1 MRKIWETGV
10 ILFAAMGFWGMIYPD
25 LCFTQDV
32 CRVVYVD
39 TYGNMQDIGKLED
52 EGNAESIGNA
62 QSTGN
67 MQGIGNAQ
75 KSGNV
80 QGIGNTQSTENVEN
94 AGNIESIEDLSGQD
108 MYTQLS
114 NAKPGQIRVK
124 SAFFDYF
131 FGSSE
136 EAAQDASGQSTDTP
150 KRLKET
156 ASITESKG
164 NSNGSNKGNKGS
176 Q

>member
-1 MRKIWETGV
+1 MKKIWETGV

-39 TYGNMQDIGKLED
+39 TYGNVQDAVKAED
-52 EGNAESIGNA
+52 AGSIGNA
-62 QSTGN
+62 ED
-67 MQGIGNAQ
+67 
-75 KSGNV
+75 
-80 QGIGNTQSTENVEN
+80 IGNTEAT
-94 AGNIESIEDLSGQD
+94 EDLLQQD
-108 MYTQLS
+108 MFTQLS

-124 SAFFDYF
+124 SAFIDYF
-131 FGSSE
+131 FGSRGE
-136 EAAQDASGQSTDTP
+136 EGKDDSGQGADTP
-150 KRLKET
+150 KNLKET

-164 NSNGSNKGNKGS
+164 NGNGSNKGNKGS

>member
-1 MRKIWETGV
+1 MKKIWETGV

-39 TYGNMQDIGKLED
+39 TYGNVQDAVRPED
-52 EGNAESIGNA
+52 AGSAGNAED
-62 QSTGN
+62 
-67 MQGIGNAQ
+67 
-75 KSGNV
+75 
-80 QGIGNTQSTENVEN
+80 IGNTE
-94 AGNIESIEDLSGQD
+94 AAEDWPGQD
-108 MYTQLS
+108 VFTQLS

-124 SAFFDYF
+124 SAFIDCF
-131 FGSSE
+131 FGSSGKAE
-136 EAAQDASGQSTDTP
+136 RDDSGQGADTP
-150 KRLKET
+150 KNLKET

-164 NSNGSNKGNKGS
+164 NGNDSNKGNKGA

>member
-1 MRKIWETGV
+1 MKKVWETGV

-39 TYGNMQDIGKLED
+39 TYGNVQDAVKAED
-52 EGNAESIGNA
+52 AGSIGNA
-62 QSTGN
+62 EDT
-67 MQGIGNAQ
+67 
-75 KSGNV
+75 
-80 QGIGNTQSTENVEN
+80 
-94 AGNIESIEDLSGQD
+94 EDLSEQD
-108 MYTQLS
+108 MFTRLS

-124 SAFFDYF
+124 SAFIDYF
-131 FGSSE
+131 FGSRGE
-136 EAAQDASGQSTDTP
+136 EAKDDSGQDADTP
-150 KRLKET
+150 KNLKET

-164 NSNGSNKGNKGS
+164 NGNDSNKGNKGS

>member
-1 MRKIWETGV
+1 MKKIWETGV

-25 LCFTQDV
+25 LCFTQDI

-39 TYGNMQDIGKLED
+39 TYGSMQDIGKLED
-52 EGNAESIGNA
+52 AGSAESIGNA

-67 MQGIGNAQ
+67 VQGVGNAQ
-75 KSGNV
+75 
-80 QGIGNTQSTENVEN
+80 STGNVEN

-136 EAAQDASGQSTDTP
+136 EAAKDASGQSTDTP
-150 KRLKET
+150 KSLKET

-164 NSNGSNKGNKGS
+164 NSNGSNKGSKGS

>member
-1 MRKIWETGV
+1 MKKIWETGV

-52 EGNAESIGNA
+52 AESAEGIGNA
-62 QSTGN
+62 QSTGD
-67 MQGIGNAQ
+67 A
-75 KSGNV
+75 
-80 QGIGNTQSTENVEN
+80 QSTENV
-94 AGNIESIEDLSGQD
+94 ESIEDLSGQD

-124 SAFFDYF
+124 SAFFDYV
-131 FGSSE
+131 FGSSK
-136 EAAQDASGQSTDTP
+136 EASKDASGQSTDTP
-150 KRLKET
+150 KHLKET

>member
-1 MRKIWETGV
+1 MKKIWETGV

-25 LCFTQDV
+25 LCFTQDI

-39 TYGNMQDIGKLED
+39 TYGDMQDIGKSED
-52 EGNAESIGNA
+52 EGSAEGIGNA

-67 MQGIGNAQ
+67 VQVIGNAQ
-75 KSGNV
+75 
-80 QGIGNTQSTENVEN
+80 STGD
-94 AGNIESIEDLSGQD
+94 AQYTGNIESIEDLSGQD

-131 FGSSE
+131 FGSSK
-136 EAAQDASGQSTDTP
+136 EAAKDASGQGTDTP
-150 KRLKET
+150 KQLKET